1 MLNIDGDQ
9 ISIAI
14 DLDQG
19 ARLASLQWRDM
30 EFVTPFAGDVLRWG
44 WYAMAPWAG
53 RVKDGLITNS
63 KGQEFQLPTTFM
75 PPHAI
80 HGFGFFSSW
89 QDLGGGKQLLELP
102 DPYGGAQVIQSYE
115 ILDDGLRWSL
125 EYEDNGCDLP
135 FSLGFHPWIAREI
148 GKGETA
154 ELSFAANQILHR
166 DNDFVP
172 SGKSTR
178 PTQSD
183 MEKPLDDTF
192 TEVSGVAEIVWK
204 GAARMRIESDAPY
217 WHIYTED
224 ETGIC
229 VEPMS
234 APPNAHLVGI
244 TGEPYIEALFTFTED
259 FYI

>member
-1 MLNIDGDQ
+1 
-9 ISIAI
+9 
-14 DLDQG
+14 
-19 ARLASLQWRDM
+19 
-30 EFVTPFAGDVLRWG
+30 
-44 WYAMAPWAG
+44 
-53 RVKDGLITNS
+53 
-63 KGQEFQLPTTFM
+63 M

-172 SGKSTR
+172 SGKFSR

-192 TEVSGVAEIVWK
+192 TEVSGVAEIVWA

>member
-19 ARLASLQWRDM
+19 GRLASLQWRDM
-30 EFVTPFAGDVLRWG
+30 EFVTPFAGDVLNWG
-44 WYAMAPWAG
+44 WYAMAPWVG
-53 RVKDGLITNS
+53 RIKDGLITNS
-63 KGQEFQLPTTFM
+63 KQDQFQLPTTFM

-80 HGFGFFSSW
+80 NGFGFFSSW
-89 QDLGGGKQLLELP
+89 QDLGAGKQLLELP
-102 DPYGGAQVIQSYE
+102 PPFAGAQVIQSFE
-115 ILDDGLRWSL
+115 VLDDGLRWCL

-135 FSLGFHPWIAREI
+135 FSLGFHPWLARDI
-148 GKGETA
+148 GKSENA
-154 ELSFAANQILHR
+154 VLSFSANQILLC
-166 DNDFVP
+166 DNDYVP
-172 SGKSTR
+172 SGKFIK

-192 TEVSGVAEIVWK
+192 AQSSGVAEIVWA
-204 GAARMRIESDAPY
+204 GAVRMRIESDAPY
-217 WHIYTED
+217 WQINTQD

-229 VEPMS
+229 IQPMS
-234 APPNAHLVGI
+234 TPPNGHLLGI

-259 FYI
+259 F